1 MNDSCFLK
9 PRTLKHF
16 LKAIINVKKWGKY
29 YFMYEVQVFSK
40 KILLPVSKFQF
51 DNLYPQKKD

>member
-9 PRTLKHF
+9 PRTLKYF

-29 YFMYEVQVFSK
+29 YFMYEVKVVSK
-40 KILLPVSKFQF
+40 KILLSVFKFQF

>member
-16 LKAIINVKKWGKY
+16 LKAIINVKNG
-29 YFMYEVQVFSK
+29 ENITQVQVVSK
-40 KILLPVSKFQF
+40 KILLSVSKFQF